1 MRNIYNNIG
10 NSLYHDNMAI
20 YKYYN
25 VSFLPSVSLS
35 ENPRMRAFDATID
48 QRSRRF
54 RCVHFSPVVSRRL
67 VNLFKRTGRDENVSS
82 FQFRRACHADT
93 RSPFLTTI
101 NQQRVHPFNR
111 SLSLSA
117 ETACVYTYVYEREGR
132 RVGCVCVVCGV
143 WCVGG
148 RETVGKGER
157 EQGVRSWYILRVFFF
172 IRTRMYVER
181 RKWRRRIKAKEE
193 KRKCPEISRRS
204 LLNTNNQNNSS
215 KPEIFIRSL
224 YLSSYL
230 DS

>member
-25 VSFLPSVSLS
+25 VSFLPFLFPKILACGVRCDDRS
-35 ENPRMRAFDATID
+35 EVETFPYI
-48 QRSRRF
+48 
-54 RCVHFSPVVSRRL
+54 RCVHFSPVVSHRP

-93 RSPFLTTI
+93 RSPFLTPI
-101 NQQRVHPFNR
+101 NQRVHPFNR

-132 RVGCVCVVCGV
+132 RAVCMCVCG
-143 WCVGG
+143 VGG

-157 EQGVRSWYILRVFFF
+157 EQGLRSWYILRVFFF
-172 IRTRMYVER
+172 LIRTRCTLREESGGEGS
-181 RKWRRRIKAKEE
+181 KQRRRRENALKYHAGL
-193 KRKCPEISRRS
+193 C
-204 LLNTNNQNNSS
+204 
-215 KPEIFIRSL
+215 
-224 YLSSYL
+224 
-230 DS
+230 